1 MNKTFKGRV
10 IVKGNFT
17 GESVV
22 SRQGVNLLATFQK
35 SAFENAAT
43 VIASDQNNTDIYNKE
58 LTGKVLCLPQA
69 IGSTSGGM
77 TLHAVCHM
85 GIAPKVMLFS
95 KHIDSL
101 ALAGVILAD
110 VWSEEGIITID
121 QLGDEFLAY
130 VEDGMTISVY
140 EDGSVEVAPSR

>member
-1 MNKTFKGRV
+1 MGKTFKGRV
-10 IVKGNFT
+10 IIKGNFT
-17 GESVV
+17 GDSVV

-35 SAFENAAT
+35 SAYENAKI
-43 VIASDQNNTDIYNKE
+43 VIASDQNNNDIYNKE
-58 LTGKVLCLPQA
+58 LTGKVFCLPQA

-101 ALAGVILAD
+101 ALAGVVLAN

-121 QLGDEFLAY
+121 QLGDEFIEY
-130 VEDGMTISVY
+130 VQDGMTISVH
-140 EDGSVEVAPSR
+140 EDGIVGIL

>member
-1 MNKTFKGRV
+1 MSKKFKGRV
-10 IVKGNFT
+10 IIKGNFT
-17 GESVV
+17 GDSVV

-35 SAFENAAT
+35 SAYENAKI
-43 VIASDQNNTDIYNKE
+43 VVASDQNNVDTYNKE
-58 LTGKVLCLPQA
+58 LTGKVFCLPQA

-101 ALAGVILAD
+101 SLAGVILAN
-110 VWSEEGIITID
+110 VWSKEGIITID
-121 QLGDEFLAY
+121 QLGDEFLEY
-130 VEDGMTISVY
+130 VEDGMIISAY
-140 EDGSVEVAPSR
+140 EDGTVEVAPSR

>member
-1 MNKTFKGRV
+1 MSKTFKGRV
-10 IVKGNFT
+10 IVKGEFT
-17 GESVV
+17 GVSIV

-35 SAFENAAT
+35 SAFENAET
-43 VIASDQNNTDIYNKE
+43 VISSDQNNTDIFNKE
-58 LTGKVLCLPQA
+58 LTGKVFCLPQA

-101 ALAGVILAD
+101 ALAGVILAN
-110 VWSEEGIITID
+110 VWSEDDIITID
-121 QLGDEFLAY
+121 QLGDDFLEY
-130 VEDGMTISVY
+130 VQDGMSISVSEDGI
-140 EDGSVEVAPSR
+140 VEIIDY

>member
-1 MNKTFKGRV
+1 MSKIFKGRV
-10 IVKGNFT
+10 IIKGNFT
-17 GESVV
+17 GDSVV
-22 SRQGVNLLATFQK
+22 SRRGVNLLATFQK
-35 SAFENAAT
+35 SAFENAET
-43 VIASDQNNTDIYNKE
+43 VIASDQNNADIYNKE
-58 LTGKVLCLPQA
+58 LTGKVFCLPQA

-121 QLGDEFLAY
+121 QLGDEFLEY
-130 VEDGMTISVY
+130 LQDGMTISVY
-140 EDGSVEVAPSR
+140 EDGTVEVL

>member
-1 MNKTFKGRV
+1 MSKTFKGRV
-10 IVKGNFT
+10 IIKGNFT
-17 GESVV
+17 GDSVV

-35 SAFENAAT
+35 SAYENAKI
-43 VIASDQNNTDIYNKE
+43 VVASDQNNVDIYNKE
-58 LTGKVLCLPQA
+58 LTGKVFCLPQA

-101 ALAGVILAD
+101 SLAGVILAD
-110 VWSEEGIITID
+110 VWSKEGIITID
-121 QLGDEFLAY
+121 QLGDEFLEY
-130 VEDGMTISVY
+130 VEDGMIISAY
-140 EDGSVEVAPSR
+140 EDGTVEVAPSR